1 MFIILNQPTISFM
14 AIEDDIKTKKFQ
26 NHTQKAHIN
35 VIFTANVIVDRI
47 KNSLKPFD
55 ITQEQFNILRI
66 IRGQGATA
74 IRAKDISSRMLSRC
88 SNTTRIIDRLEEK
101 QYIARLEHQADR
113 RERHLLLTPEGIR
126 LLNAIEKHWE
136 ENSPHVAS
144 LDEQELI
151 LLNDLLDRLRSPQKG
166 I

>member
-1 MFIILNQPTISFM
+1 M

-26 NHTQKAHIN
+26 NQTQKAHIN
-35 VIFTANVIVDRI
+35 VIFTANVITDRI

-66 IRGQGATA
+66 IRGQGNSA

-113 RERHLLLTPEGIR
+113 RERHLMLTPEGLK
-126 LLNAIEKHWE
+126 LLNAIDKYWE
-136 ENSPHVAS
+136 ENSPHVAN
-144 LDEQELI
+144 LDEKELT
-151 LLNDLLDRLRSPQKG
+151 LLNELLDKLRYPLNG

>member
-1 MFIILNQPTISFM
+1 M

-26 NHTQKAHIN
+26 SHTQKAHIN

-47 KNSLKPFD
+47 KHSLKPFD

-66 IRGQGATA
+66 IRGQGNSA
-74 IRAKDISSRMLSRC
+74 IRAKDISSRMLTRC

-101 QYIARLEHQADR
+101 QYITRLEHKADR
-113 RERHLLLTPEGIR
+113 RERHLILTPEGNR
-126 LLNAIEKHWE
+126 LLNDIEKYWE
-136 ENSPHVAS
+136 ENSPHAAS
-144 LDEQELI
+144 LNDHELTM
-151 LLNDLLDRLRSPQKG
+151 LNDLLDKLRYTHNG